1 MNEASSSIPVSSPPT
16 FNPASLGAQPET
28 TPIAFNVPSFLEDL
42 FRSSGGAASYSF
54 IEIIINLSLAFLLCV
69 VVSVVYTK
77 THKGLSYS
85 QSFAHTIVFVGVIV
99 AVVMMIIGGS
109 LARAFALV
117 GALSI
122 IRFRTVVKD
131 TKDTAFIFASL
142 AAGMAAGTSNYLLAL
157 VGTGFIIGVAYTLY
171 WTNFGATYKS
181 NFLLRFMFKGDTDSE
196 PYIAKLNEHASKHK
210 LLNLEA
216 AGDGATTLL
225 TYDIA
230 LKAGKNANQLVADI
244 NEIEGISEVML
255 IAAKADV
262 DY

>member
-1 MNEASSSIPVSSPPT
+1 MNQTSSNIPFSVPPT
-16 FNPASLGAQPET
+16 ASLGGQSET
-28 TPIAFNVPSFLEDL
+28 TPIAFNAPSFLENL
-42 FRSSGGAASYSF
+42 FHVSGSDSSYSF
-54 IEIIINLSLAFLLCV
+54 TEIAVNLTLAFLLCS

-85 QSFAHTIVFVGVIV
+85 QSFSHTIVFVGVIV

-157 VGTGFIIGVAYTLY
+157 VGTGFIIGVAYILY

-181 NFLLRFMFKGDTDSE
+181 NFLLRFMFTGDADSE
-196 PYIAKLNEHASKHK
+196 PYIAKLNQHASKHK
-210 LLNLEA
+210 LLSMEA
-216 AGDGATTLL
+216 AGDNASMLL
-225 TYDIA
+225 TYDIS
-230 LKAGKNANQLVADI
+230 LRAGKNVNQLVADI
-244 NEIEGISEVML
+244 SETEGVSEVML